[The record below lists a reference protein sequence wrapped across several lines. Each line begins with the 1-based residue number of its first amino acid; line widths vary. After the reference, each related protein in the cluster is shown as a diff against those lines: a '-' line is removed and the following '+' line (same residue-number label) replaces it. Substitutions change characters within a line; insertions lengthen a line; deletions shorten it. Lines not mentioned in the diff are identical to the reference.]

1 MIARLRGNLLEKSAD
16 RIVLDVHGV
25 GYEVTIPF
33 STYYEL
39 PDVGQEVSLHI
50 YTHVREDALSLFGFR
65 TRKEKEIFQHLIQI
79 AGIGPRLAVTILSGL
94 PIDEL
99 LQAIVGGDV
108 ARLCS
113 IPGVGKKTAE
123 RVVLELRER
132 LGSLAE
138 GVPGGGEVVA
148 DPVAR
153 DVSSALINLGYPRAK
168 AESVVSRLLREGTW
182 DSFEALLKG
191 ALKELAG

>member
-1 MIARLRGNLLEKSAD
+1 MIARLRGNLLEKGAD
-16 RIVLDVHGV
+16 RIVVDVGGV

-39 PDVGQEVSLHI
+39 PDVGQQVTLHI
-50 YTHVREDALSLFGFR
+50 HTHVREDALSLFGFH
-65 TRKEKEIFQHLIQI
+65 TQKEKEIFQQLILI

-99 LQAIVGGDV
+99 LQAIVAGDV

-132 LGSLAE
+132 LGSLVE
-138 GVPGGGEVVA
+138 GVPGGGQMVA

-153 DVSSALINLGYPRAK
+153 DVSSALINLGYPRSK